1 MAFFCGRLSTNLFRT
16 LTSKAMALLDDFNT
30 AVTKSKELTKRPSNE
45 ELLDLYALFKQAT
58 DGDVSGD
65 RPGGFDFKAIAK
77 FDAWASKKGIAKEQA
92 MQDYVNHVSKLQESY
107 S

>member
-1 MAFFCGRLSTNLFRT
+1 
-16 LTSKAMALLDDFNT
+16 MALLDDFNT